1 MFSTRL
7 RPMTPKPTM
16 PISYPFCGCVSLISL
31 AQIGSPL
38 PPDSCV
44 FQWDRNA
51 FAVRDDP
58 RCIVPRSA
66 DRGHGRAVP
75 VAARRSGQLA
85 DALHLLSH
93 WAAAVNTVG
102 IKLNGYSAR
111 VEVIE
116 IDLNVEDM
124 LLAFSLHRHFTKAQ
138 RRPFLFQTMPPIKH
152 LPANCPFFG
161 TAQVVGGCGRE
172 VVLLG
177 IFAHRAVSGKARSQP
192 RHAFPHPPDP
202 GRGHALC
209 VTGMKLRDHL
219 PFEPLVKNLRLGGVP
234 RRIIAVL
241 LAIPQRPPQIRDIGL
256 RSEER

>member
-16 PISYPFCGCVSLISL
+16 PISYPFCGCVLLISL
-31 AQIGSPL
+31 AQIGSSL

-75 VAARRSGQLA
+75 VTARRSGQLA
-85 DALHLLSH
+85 DAFHLLSH
-93 WAAAVNTVG
+93 WAAAVNSAG
-102 IKLNGYSAR
+102 IKLNGYRVR

-138 RRPFLFQTMPPIKH
+138 RRPFLFQTVLPIDQ
-152 LPANCPFFG
+152 LPADRALIGN
-161 TAQVVGGCGRE
+161 AQ
-172 VVLLG
+172 
-177 IFAHRAVSGKARSQP
+177 
-192 RHAFPHPPDP
+192 
-202 GRGHALC
+202 
-209 VTGMKLRDHL
+209 
-219 PFEPLVKNLRLGGVP
+219 
-234 RRIIAVL
+234 
-241 LAIPQRPPQIRDIGL
+241 
-256 RSEER
+256 